1 MNENYLETVLKILAR
16 EIEQLRMTV
25 DGLRYENKRLKEK
38 LEEEKK

>member
-25 DGLRYENKRLKEK
+25 DCLRYENNKLKEK